1 MRAGR
6 LDRFITIQR
15 STSTAADDGHPTLSW
30 STVGQLRTPASM
42 TPISGDEKTSAPQ
55 YVAKEQVE
63 FRVRYSDDLSELSP
77 MDRIIYPAFEAN
89 SPAVPETRRTYD
101 IFEVLEIGRREGLK
115 ILAARRADVRT

>member
-1 MRAGR
+1 
-6 LDRFITIQR
+6 
-15 STSTAADDGHPTLSW
+15 
-30 STVGQLRTPASM
+30 M